1 VTDPLSDED
10 LAKLGEAFGY
20 LGIDD
25 SVWLATI
32 DALTAERDRYRDV
45 VDAARELMGD
55 YSQSVLHVR
64 RAPKPGSSPSVCNWC
79 GFSWPC
85 PTAVLAKAL
94 AALTE
99 PEDRNG

>member
-1 VTDPLSDED
+1 MNEYWHHRVTTLER
-10 LAKLGEAFGY
+10 
-20 LGIDD
+20 
-25 SVWLATI
+25 
-32 DALTAERDRYRDV
+32 ERDYYRAV

-94 AALTE
+94 ATLTE
-99 PEDRNG
+99 PEDP